1 MVELF
6 IFIEILSR
14 GLYNPFYTN
23 VSFLYPLK
31 MSENPWFSVIFR
43 AGCPQSWESWESWEC
58 EIEQTVWES
67 HGIFFFEKSWEIN
80 GIFIS
85 CIS

>member
-31 MSENPWFSVIFR
+31 MSETPGFLPFSGQGVHR
-43 AGCPQSWESWESWEC
+43 
-58 EIEQTVWES
+58 VM
-67 HGIFFFEKSWEIN
+67 GIM
-80 GIFIS
+80 GIMGMRN
-85 CIS
+85 

>member
-31 MSENPWFSVIFR
+31 MSENPWFSAIFR
-43 AGCPQSWESWESWEC
+43 AGCPH
-58 EIEQTVWES
+58 S
-67 HGIFFFEKSWEIN
+67 HGNNGNHGNAKLSKQSGKVMGFFSLKSH
-80 GIFIS
+80 GKLMGFS
-85 CIS
+85 